1 MKNII
6 IIYLLFLQISC
17 KYKTLSSWEAN
28 HPAIHHYG
36 RTLVDLQKNII
47 LIGSASFVEFNFT
60 GDSCVLMLK
69 NIAPGDNYN
78 YVSIE
83 LDNGY
88 IERLK
93 IDGATSKPYAIKAP
107 TTGKD
112 HLLRVYKATEAQNGQ
127 VVLTGVKA
135 FELKESIHPKSKS
148 IEFIGN
154 SITCG
159 MGNDISGVP
168 CDSGQWYDQHNAYW
182 AYGPRVARALTTDF
196 MLSSVSGI
204 GIYRTWNTE
213 YPSMP
218 QVYESAYLATDSS
231 SPRWNFSTQIP
242 DVVSICL
249 GTNDLSDGDGK
260 TPRAKFDSAIFVKGY
275 INFIG
280 TVYKHYPD
288 TRIVLLT
295 SPMLSGEKALSLFNC
310 LQTISKEISKSYPSK
325 AGIEIFQFKPMS
337 PHGCSY
343 HPDKNDHEILAN
355 ELKPFFKQVL
365 EKVK

>member
-1 MKNII
+1 MKIFI
-6 IIYLLFLQISC
+6 FSVLSLLLISC
-17 KYKTLSSWEAN
+17 KNKSLSSWEAN
-28 HPAIHHYG
+28 HPAIHYYG
-36 RTLVDLQKNII
+36 RALLDPDKNIV

-60 GDSCVLMLK
+60 SDSCVLLLK

-83 LDNGY
+83 LDNVY

-93 IDGATSKPYAIKAP
+93 IEGDSAKPYTIKPISA
-107 TTGKD
+107 GKD

-127 VVLTGVKA
+127 VVITGIKA
-135 FELKESIHPKSKS
+135 NELKEFVHPPAKS

-182 AYGPRVARALTTDF
+182 AYGPRVATALGTDF
-196 MLSSVSGI
+196 MLSAVSGI
-204 GIYRTWNTE
+204 GIYRTWNAE
-213 YPSMP
+213 HPSMP
-218 QVYESAYLATDSS
+218 QLYESAYLNLDSS
-231 SPRWNFSTQIP
+231 RRWDFTAKAP

-260 TPRAKFDSAIFVKGY
+260 TPRAKFDSSVFVKGY
-275 INFIG
+275 IDFIR
-280 TVYKHYPD
+280 TIYKYYPK
-288 TRIVLLT
+288 TRIVLLS
-295 SPMLSGEKALSLFNC
+295 SPMLSGEKATSLFNC
-310 LQTISKEISKSYPSK
+310 LQSVSREIAKSYPAK
-325 AGIEIFQFKPMS
+325 ASIEIFQFKPMV
-337 PHGCSY
+337 PKGCSY

-355 ELKPFFKQVL
+355 ELMPFFKQVL